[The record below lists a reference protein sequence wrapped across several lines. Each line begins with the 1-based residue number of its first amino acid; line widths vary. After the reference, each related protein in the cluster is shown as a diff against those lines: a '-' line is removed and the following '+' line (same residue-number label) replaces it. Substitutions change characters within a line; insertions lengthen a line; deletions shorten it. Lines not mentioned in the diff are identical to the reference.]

1 MNKGLFTLGMAVAG
15 LIVLAGCTARQEAS
29 SVSLMDTQWTLTELN
44 GNPIMPGTT
53 ISARFSEDSLVG
65 GSSGCNRYSTTYM
78 VQGNKISFG
87 EQGASTLMACLPP
100 IMDQESAYL
109 EALAAT
115 TSFEISDDEL
125 ILYDDS
131 DNPVAVFAVESQSLA
146 GTSWEVIS
154 YNNGRGAVTS
164 VIIGTEITAVFGEDD
179 QITGNA
185 GCNDY
190 FAPYETLDD
199 SISIGPVG
207 STQKICS
214 EPEGIMEQESEYL
227 TALGT
232 ASTYSVEGL
241 MLDLR
246 TSEGSRVA
254 SMQRRSNP

>member
-1 MNKGLFTLGMAVAG
+1 
-15 LIVLAGCTARQEAS
+15 
-29 SVSLMDTQWTLTELN
+29 
-44 GNPIMPGTT
+44 
-53 ISARFSEDSLVG
+53 
-65 GSSGCNRYSTTYM
+65 
-78 VQGNKISFG
+78 
-87 EQGASTLMACLPP
+87 
-100 IMDQESAYL
+100 
-109 EALAAT
+109 
-115 TSFEISDDEL
+115 
-125 ILYDDS
+125 
-131 DNPVAVFAVESQSLA
+131 VAVFAVESQSLA